1 METPKSSGLSYYK
14 WNFGSVDEPG
24 ESGITYRTVKEC
36 DDREGERGNVMA
48 NWEQQHALL
57 LAPNLKQPP
66 PPPQP
71 ASLVHVHA
79 SHVNGLACWNL
90 LELPRKPSLTVLVQ
104 GGCKEYPRQP
114 LEDRCILLP
123 LIYVSHYL
131 RMTNQSVRP
140 NKDNGFAVPRA
151 VAPSIAIAR
160 DYRHPKNIQK

>member
-66 PPPQP
+66 PPP
-71 ASLVHVHA
+71 SRRVL
-79 SHVNGLACWNL
+79 STSM
-90 LELPRKPSLTVLVQ
+90 PR
-104 GGCKEYPRQP
+104 
-114 LEDRCILLP
+114 
-123 LIYVSHYL
+123 
-131 RMTNQSVRP
+131 M
-140 NKDNGFAVPRA
+140 
-151 VAPSIAIAR
+151 
-160 DYRHPKNIQK
+160 